1 MPKRGFIKSEMRCS
15 QTLNRS
21 LSDSE
26 SPLNL
31 GSGTARA
38 LSMVPA
44 VANSFCRELS
54 EGVGARDELAE
65 EAATVL
71 DLGAGSKEGIYSPSE
86 SEEGDLECLDGE
98 YSDEL
103 EMESDR
109 RDWCLRPLSGGGR

>member
-1 MPKRGFIKSEMRCS
+1 
-15 QTLNRS
+15 
-21 LSDSE
+21 
-26 SPLNL
+26 
-31 GSGTARA
+31 
-38 LSMVPA
+38 MVPA

-65 EAATVL
+65 EAAAATVL
-71 DLGAGSKEGIYSPSE
+71 DLGAGSKEGISSPSE

-109 RDWCLRPLSGGGR
+109 RDWCLRPLSGGGG

>member
-1 MPKRGFIKSEMRCS
+1 MHRVVPTQQLNGEERFYQVRDAVEPA
-15 QTLNRS
+15 LNRS

-54 EGVGARDELAE
+54 EGVGARDEL
-65 EAATVL
+65 
-71 DLGAGSKEGIYSPSE
+71 GRGSCNCVGSGSRVQEGIYSPSE
-86 SEEGDLECLDGE
+86 SEEGDLECLDA
-98 YSDEL
+98 
-103 EMESDR
+103 R
-109 RDWCLRPLSGGGR
+109 VLR